1 MSDHETALIRRKI
14 VLRGDS
20 YITNDNGDIL
30 LRSDGTGTMGGGGGS
45 TINGLGL
52 EFGSVLAN
60 TSGTAVTFP
69 SFANKNYFF
78 VCSGIKDKGM
88 VLVPYGEVS
97 DGTKLENQI
106 MVYPEADGTTVT
118 WCAIGAMPA

>member
-30 LRSDGTGTMGGGGGS
+30 LASDGSGLAGGGGGG
-45 TINGLGL
+45 TINGLGVAR
-52 EFGSVLAN
+52 GDTLAN
-60 TSGTAVTFP
+60 TAGTAVTFP
-69 SFANKNYFF
+69 AFANKTYTF
-78 VCSGIKDKGM
+78 VCSGMKDGGL
-88 VLVPYGEVS
+88 VLVPYGNIA
-97 DGTKLENQI
+97 DGTKLEAQI

-118 WCAIGAMPA
+118 WIAIGDLP